1 MPELM
6 QLGPDDNDIDPY
18 LTPCPADYP
27 PCPLCGKH
35 PDMLESGHIICCN
48 ILVDNPDAWFLL
60 PRAQLTAL
68 IAWQFQAAG
77 AALALQ
83 RLMDAAQAM
92 REAQAAYE
100 QYGSNEDSVT
110 EAEEVFVGLLADMR
124 HALEARHG

>member
-68 IAWQFQAAG
+68 IAWQLQAAG

-83 RLMDAAQAM
+83 RIVDAAQTM
-92 REAQAAYE
+92 RATQEAYE
-100 QYGSNEDSVT
+100 QYGSNEDSVAA
-110 EAEEVFVGLLADMR
+110 AEDVFDGLIAD
-124 HALEARHG
+124 ARRAFWGKAK